1 MNIANACN
9 YNNITTSENKT
20 FQDCLT
26 AAKTFRTDFAT
37 CFAKSKSQ
45 AEACECVD
53 PIDNDNLSLLNS
65 CNSTIKDKRD
75 EIRDA
80 KNACVAG
87 KTTYLLGKI

>member
-9 YNNITTSENKT
+9 YDNITTSENKT

-45 AEACECVD
+45 AKACECVN
-53 PIDNDNLSLLNS
+53 PIDITLLNS
-65 CNSTIKDKRD
+65 CNTTIKDERD